1 MDSASQ
7 YAGAGGR
14 ARKVERGTDSG
25 LQENVPASA
34 RFDEDHTTWRVRLRC
49 WLRVEPRQEPM
60 PSHLGIVEDARPE
73 AYAVCCSGGGVRSA
87 AFNLGALQGLA
98 RTPYLGLSRYV
109 AAVSGGSYI
118 AAAMAMVARTGK
130 DGSDEELLREQAPF
144 APGSPEEQ
152 YLRNR
157 SNYMAP
163 GAGGKVRL
171 PLRRVGGVVGDFFF
185 FFLFL
190 PLFGAAVA
198 LFFPWVFPAPVAGRT
213 T

>member
-25 LQENVPASA
+25 LQEKVPASA

-87 AFNLGALQGLA
+87 AFKFRAPPRVARAPDLGV
-98 RTPYLGLSRYV
+98 SRY
-109 AAVSGGSYI
+109 
-118 AAAMAMVARTGK
+118 
-130 DGSDEELLREQAPF
+130 F
-144 APGSPEEQ
+144 
-152 YLRNR
+152 
-157 SNYMAP
+157 
-163 GAGGKVRL
+163 
-171 PLRRVGGVVGDFFF
+171 
-185 FFLFL
+185 
-190 PLFGAAVA
+190 
-198 LFFPWVFPAPVAGRT
+198 
-213 T
+213 